1 MRQPP
6 QKLLRQAVTA
16 FCDYIRSE
24 HLSPDRQEKLRSK
37 AEGLAGRVAKAMGAK
52 DENEKLMVWEELN
65 RLSHRQIE
73 NKRLKDLGVEG
84 Y

>member
-1 MRQPP
+1 
-6 QKLLRQAVTA
+6 
-16 FCDYIRSE
+16 
-24 HLSPDRQEKLRSK
+24 
-37 AEGLAGRVAKAMGAK
+37 MGAK

>member
-16 FCDYIRSE
+16 FCGYIRSE
-24 HLSPDRQEKLRSK
+24 HLSLDRQEKLRSK

-52 DENEKLMVWEELN
+52 DEDKKLMVWEELN